1 MNCRSVTLPAPAI
14 IAGLCGA
21 LVVASAPAQAQEGR
35 VINTI
40 DIRGVKNT
48 NRDIVRLALNAAG
61 IREGQ
66 PFRADALP
74 DARRL
79 ILDKGYYSDVFFNQ
93 ETVDNKVNLIVEV
106 AENPL
111 ITQVVVRGNRTIPSD
126 KILPF
131 LDSKPGTVVNTNTLR
146 EDAQKIQRIYRQAGY
161 EAFLSEL
168 EEVFDTKTGILTF
181 PVTETIV
188 ESIEVEGLNKT
199 QRFVVTRE
207 MQTEVGKPYNLRVL
221 EADLTRI
228 ANTGLFENVL
238 PARSEPVAEGRVK
251 VVVPVVEQRTGQV
264 QFGVGYSVQQRLTG
278 TVAITEQNFRGRG
291 QGLIASWTVGGTV
304 ARNQIELGFSEPWL
318 DKNNTSLSVNL
329 YSRFNFRFGRQFTST
344 LTGGNQDNLYFEQRQ
359 GGQITVSR
367 PIRKFSRNRVFTSLR
382 SENIRANNLTPDWN
396 QLTNDEINSIRG
408 ALVRNGRVN
417 AVTVSFQNDSRD
429 YVLDPTTGWFFSPS
443 VEVGNADFFST
454 RPRVNPDFISDAVTP
469 NVPRVL
475 VDDIEQ
481 RGAFTRMSMD
491 ARRYI
496 NLDRTPRTS
505 LRDGRKV
512 LATRLLIGRAQGSIG
527 FSEQFFIGGADD
539 LRGHADQRFWGNN
552 MFLFSNELRLP
563 FAGRN
568 DLVGVVF
575 VDIGDAWGA
584 TDLNAQQIPGF
595 EQHKGFS
602 PRVGAG
608 VGIRFKTPV
617 GPVRLDLGFGQVTRT
632 HFAIGQ
638 SF

>member
-1 MNCRSVTLPAPAI
+1 VTFPVTAAVL
-14 IAGLCGA
+14 AGVSGT
-21 LVVASAPAQAQEGR
+21 LVFVASPARAQDGR
-35 VINTI
+35 IIKSI

-61 IREGQ
+61 IREEQ

-93 ETVDNKVNLIVEV
+93 ETVNNNINLIVEV

-111 ITQVVVRGNRTIPSD
+111 ITNVVVRGNRTIPSD

-168 EEVFDTKTGILTF
+168 EEVFDAKTGILTF

-188 ESIEVEGLNKT
+188 DSIEIEGLNKT
-199 QRFVVTRE
+199 KRFVVTRE
-207 MQTEVGKPYNLRVL
+207 MQTQIGQPYNLRVL
-221 EADLTRI
+221 EGDLTRI

-251 VVVPVVEQRTGQV
+251 VVIPVVEQRTGQV

-304 ARNQIELGFSEPWL
+304 ARNQIELGFSEPWV

-329 YSRFNFRFGRQFTST
+329 YSRFNFRFGRQFTNS
-344 LTGGNQDNLYFEQRQ
+344 LTGGTQDNPYYEQRQ
-359 GGQITVSR
+359 GGQVTLSR
-367 PIRKFSRNRVFTSLR
+367 PIRKFSRNRVFTSFR
-382 SENIRANNLTPDWN
+382 IENIRANNISPDWN

-408 ALVRNGRVN
+408 SLVKSGNVN
-417 AVTVSFQNDSRD
+417 AMTVSFQNDSRD

-443 VEVGNADFFST
+443 IEFGRADFLST
-454 RPRVNPDFISDAVTP
+454 RPRINPDFISDTVTP
-469 NVPRVL
+469 NIPRVL

-481 RGAFTRMSMD
+481 RGAFTRLTMD
-491 ARRYI
+491 TRRYI
-496 NLDRTPRTS
+496 NLDKTPRTS
-505 LRDGRKV
+505 LKDGRKV
-512 LATRLLIGRAQGSIG
+512 VATRFLLGRAQGSIG

-539 LRGHADQRFWGNN
+539 LRGFQDQRFWGNN
-552 MFLFSNELRLP
+552 LFLLSNELRLP
-563 FAGRN
+563 FASRN
-568 DLVGVVF
+568 DLVGVLF

-584 TDLNAQQIPGF
+584 TDLNAQNIPGF

-608 VGIRFKTPV
+608 FGLRFKTPV
-617 GPVRLDLGFGQVTRT
+617 GPVRLDLGFGETTRT

-638 SF
+638 VF